1 MKQFIVALLLLP
13 QLAFSQLQ
21 YQGSELGLEPY
32 IGFSNIGGALGGELK
47 YAARLSENLL
57 VGPSFRVQR
66 IWSNNLGVESQMTT
80 WGGGAFAHLR
90 YQEKI
95 FGGVEFQYLKS
106 PFSFANPLEVV
117 RPWSANLMVG
127 GGFYLK
133 LGEKIRLNAA
143 LFYDVINAPNSPFR
157 SSYTFQI
164 KNEFGQVVRILPII
178 YRITFFIPLD
188 QQ

>member
-1 MKQFIVALLLLP
+1 MKSFLLVLILIP
-13 QLAFSQLQ
+13 QLVFSQLQ
-21 YQGSELGLEPY
+21 YQGSELGIEPY
-32 IGFSNIGGALGGELK
+32 IGFSNMGGALGGELK
-47 YAARLSENLL
+47 YAVRLTENML

-66 IWSNNLGVESQMTT
+66 IWSNNLGIQNNMTT
-80 WGGGAFAHLR
+80 WGGGAFAHWR

-117 RPWSANLMVG
+117 KPWSPTLMLG

-143 LFYDVINAPNSPFR
+143 LFYDVINSFIDLRFLSR
-157 SSYTFQI
+157 SLNN
-164 KNEFGQVVRILPII
+164 NENR
-178 YRITFFIPLD
+178 YRSLSDFWR
-188 QQ
+188 